1 MPLLL
6 SSTSYLTAYS
16 LAVLCPKTRRK
27 DYDCSSLPS
36 PTFLTPITPHWRQY
50 ISAAVAEILET
61 LQLACHVT
69 PGVVAPVDNPL
80 ERLRR
85 SCNPGNEVVTT
96 VGQPHTPVNILQTY
110 SYCHKQSA
118 F

>member
-6 SSTSYLTAYS
+6 SSTSYFTAYS

-50 ISAAVAEILET
+50 FLAGVAEILET

-80 ERLRR
+80 ERLRLLQ
-85 SCNPGNEVVTT
+85 SGFNELVTT
-96 VGQPHTPVNILQTY
+96 LGEPHTP
-110 SYCHKQSA
+110 
-118 F
+118 